1 MAGLLFQKDFFF
13 KGNDLNEQ
21 IIKIAEVFGYGEF
34 EKFINKYQDDVRI
47 NKKILEKIKN
57 YEKKEWK
64 SFVNENNKYLIND
77 EVIDLLEKLLKFDP
91 EERIKAKDAIKHPY
105 FKEINSDS
113 ED

>member
-1 MAGLLFQKDFFF
+1 
-13 KGNDLNEQ
+13 
-21 IIKIAEVFGYGEF
+21 
-34 EKFINKYQDDVRI
+34 
-47 NKKILEKIKN
+47 LEKIKN

-64 SFVNENNKYLIND
+64 SFVNENNKYLINN

-91 EERIKAKDAIKHPY
+91 GERIKAKDAIKHPY